1 MTGLGFVLAAAVGG
15 LTAFCAVALPTRPLG
30 PLGRNYRGALLYMAL
45 GPALIAGVMMIVL
58 TDVLVDAVQGRVGDA
73 WRPAAVILGLF
84 IVFGFGFL
92 DDYRTGPSRG
102 LAGHFKQLLHGRI
115 TTGMGKLGAAVFA
128 SFLVAAALG
137 SEGLR
142 LILAIPFIAG
152 TTNLWNLLD
161 VRPGRALKY
170 FIVVLGIV
178 ALIDWRFAFHL
189 YLIPA
194 ALGASIALLSLDV
207 RERAMLGD
215 SGSNLLGF
223 VVGIASF
230 RLIPTW
236 GLGVSLVFVL
246 LFHVA
251 AETVTLSRLIEATP
265 PLRWF
270 DRLGRLPVQQA
281 KPVESADPR
290 DSAAT

>member
-15 LTAFCAVALPTRPLG
+15 ITAFCAVALPTRP
-30 PLGRNYRGALLYMAL
+30 PVPVARNYRGAFLYMVL
-45 GPALIAGVMMIVL
+45 GPAFIAAVMVIL
-58 TDVLVDAVQGRVGDA
+58 LSDLLVDALQGTLGVA
-73 WRPAAVILGLF
+73 WRPAAIILGLI
-84 IVFGFGFL
+84 IVFGFGLL
-92 DDYRTGPSRG
+92 DDYRTGPGRG
-102 LAGHFKQLLHGRI
+102 LVGHMRELLHGRI

-128 SFLVAAALG
+128 SFLVATALG
-137 SEGLR
+137 SRGLR

-170 FIVVLGIV
+170 FIVALGFV

-194 ALGASIALLSLDV
+194 ALGASIALLALDL

-215 SGSNLLGF
+215 SGSNILGF
-223 VVGIASF
+223 VVGIACF

-236 GLGVSLVFVL
+236 GLGLSLVLVL
-246 LFHVA
+246 LLHVV
-251 AETVTLSRLIEATP
+251 AETVSLSRIIDAMP
-265 PLRWF
+265 PLSWF
-270 DRLGRLPVQQA
+270 DRLGRLPTDRTPGNGNGR
-281 KPVESADPR
+281 KGSAP
-290 DSAAT
+290 S